1 MRQEL
6 KHNDWRTHRG
16 AWRRPM
22 CGLSAK
28 VPRIFAQVQRYAL
41 ATLDA
46 PKVVGVNPGPL
57 TLREFAHGVAS
68 FFRPLG
74 SNRWGQIAVYR

>member
-1 MRQEL
+1 MVLGVGPCAVFPQRC
-6 KHNDWRTHRG
+6 R
-16 AWRRPM
+16 
-22 CGLSAK
+22 
-28 VPRIFAQVQRYAL
+28 RIFAQVQRYAL